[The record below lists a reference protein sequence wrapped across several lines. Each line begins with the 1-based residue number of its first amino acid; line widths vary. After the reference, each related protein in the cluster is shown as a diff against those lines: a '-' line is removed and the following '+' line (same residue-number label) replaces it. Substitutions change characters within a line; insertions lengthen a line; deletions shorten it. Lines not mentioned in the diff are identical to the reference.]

1 MNSFSVACVG
11 FQFYIPIQVYLHAG
25 VDINASIE
33 GIGSAESE
41 ARIEGKAEFEVRA
54 TLDKRNNKWPAL
66 PKFNGLTGKVWL
78 NLARKM
84 MLKLKT
90 ESRKKNLIINSQ

>member
-1 MNSFSVACVG
+1 M
-11 FQFYIPIQVYLHAG
+11 Q

-54 TLDKRNNKWPAL
+54 TLDKRNDKCPAWMN
-66 PKFNGLTGKVWL
+66 FNGLTAKIWL
-78 NLARKM
+78 EFSAKAD
-84 MLKLKT
+84 T
-90 ESRKKNLIINSQ
+90 KKDEEEPDHKFSIVDPKDPWNIDII